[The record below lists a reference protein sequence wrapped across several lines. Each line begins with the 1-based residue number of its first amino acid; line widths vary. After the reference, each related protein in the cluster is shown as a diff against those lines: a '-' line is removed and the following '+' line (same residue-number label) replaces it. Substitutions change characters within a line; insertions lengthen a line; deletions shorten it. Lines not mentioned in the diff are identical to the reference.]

1 VGSNAFRRGSNGFR
15 ERESE
20 REREV
25 RKMLTFFL
33 EVSCVND
40 WPVVYRTQLLKKA
53 AWGNMPPYNTKS
65 KSGAGASLLLFNIIN
80 RRRDA
85 TRKWLFRM
93 RPP

>member
-1 VGSNAFRRGSNGFR
+1 MRSEGVPMGS

-40 WPVVYRTQLLKKA
+40 WPVVYRTQLLKKKA

-93 RPP
+93 RLP